1 MTIEFSFFFSLKYK
15 KSFVAKQLFQ
25 LNCLTFPHCGPLLK
39 SLKAILTQLNIYL
52 FANNPEILFSALLSF
67 FSLTRTPFSDL
78 IFILAAI
85 LEFRA
90 AILKIGVIL
99 IG

>member
-1 MTIEFSFFFSLKYK
+1 MTIEFSFFFHLSIKRVLL
-15 KSFVAKQLFQ
+15 QLLQ
-25 LNCLTFPHCGPLLK
+25 QNCLTFPHFGPLQV
-39 SLKAILTQLNIYL
+39 ILTQLNIYL
-52 FANNPEILFSALLSF
+52 FANNPEILFLALLSF